1 MALLERRARIEI
13 KRIPL
18 SLPVDVVE
26 LLEQY
31 AAFLNRD
38 KGEVL
43 AAAVRHAVELDDAFC
58 REAGLR
64 PSGTRR
70 NRRAANATET
80 SSESV

>member
-13 KRIPL
+13 KRVPL

-64 PSGTRR
+64 PERHAPQSTRGER
-70 NRRAANATET
+70 DGDVE
-80 SSESV
+80 